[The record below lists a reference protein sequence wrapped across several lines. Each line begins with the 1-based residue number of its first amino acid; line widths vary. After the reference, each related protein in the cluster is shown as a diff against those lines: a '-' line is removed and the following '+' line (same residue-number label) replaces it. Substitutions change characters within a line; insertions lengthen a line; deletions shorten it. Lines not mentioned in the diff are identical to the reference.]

1 MRLKG
6 TSFFL
11 ARSRRLMILG
21 SGSVIVNRRITTRL
35 VGKKT
40 IAALLMIV
48 LFSVLIPTRGAE
60 VARSSEQLRAC
71 QDNAGMVALAGHTFV
86 FEISKAAIYLTRPE
100 KQASLQSPT
109 ILIYPLRGPPAL
121 S

>member
-1 MRLKG
+1 
-6 TSFFL
+6 
-11 ARSRRLMILG
+11 MILD
-21 SGSVIVNRRITTRL
+21 SGSVIVNRRIKTRL

-71 QDNAGMVALAGHTFV
+71 QDSAGMVAMAGHTFV
-86 FEISKAAIYLTRPE
+86 LEISKAAIYLTRPE
-100 KQASLQSPT
+100 KQICLQSPT
-109 ILIYPLRGPPAL
+109 ILTCPLRGPPVL